1 MVRLFSRH
9 ICIEPFG
16 TWKNQNCVTL
26 LLSLSVW
33 YLNIFSNG
41 SARKAIICDSWW
53 WVGRKCGLDLFTG
66 AHLLL
71 HCEAPVEGDW
81 REPLHII
88 HRQAEAEALKFQD
101 GHQAFGSY
109 YELNQMDKEEKL
121 GIDFKSFKLHL
132 WRHHSDGREIRGS
145 GRKRSPMRSSEYF
158 SFQDRFTLIYKY
170 LPGPAEDKE
179 LKR

>member
-1 MVRLFSRH
+1 MQ
-9 ICIEPFG
+9 
-16 TWKNQNCVTL
+16 KQNFVTL

-71 HCEAPVEGDW
+71 HCDAPVEGDW

-88 HRQAEAEALKFQD
+88 HRQAEAEALKFQH

-109 YELNQMDKEEKL
+109 WELNQMDKKRSWGLTSKVLSCIFGAFIQMAEKL
-121 GIDFKSFKLHL
+121 GEVEGKGHQWDHQSILSV
-132 WRHHSDGREIRGS
+132 
-145 GRKRSPMRSSEYF
+145 
-158 SFQDRFTLIYKY
+158 QDLFTLSYKY

-179 LKR
+179 LNKY